1 VTSPTTFRIDGR
13 VADRVEQ
20 VVVSVLWVWL
30 VYRAWPPAFTAEYGS
45 SVVLLISEGVVL
57 LFLLLRRPT
66 ERISLKPW
74 DWLIAAAGSF
84 VPLLVTTNAPAFA
97 PGVGT
102 PLMLAGLI
110 MHTGAKLSLNLSF
123 GLVAANRGVKR
134 RGFYRLV
141 RHPMYAG
148 YILSH
153 IGFLLVRATWWNLA
167 LYSLEL
173 VLLLLRI
180 EAEERV
186 LRADPSYRTFAEQV
200 RYRLLPGVY

>member
-1 VTSPTTFRIDGR
+1 VTSASSLSIDGR
-13 VADRVEQ
+13 VADRIEQ
-20 VVVSVLWVWL
+20 VVVAVLWAWL
-30 VYRAWPPAFTAEYGS
+30 VYRAWPPAFAAEYGS

-97 PGVGT
+97 PAFGT
-102 PLMLAGLI
+102 PLMLAGLV
-110 MHTGAKLSLNLSF
+110 MHLGAKLSLNVSF

-148 YILSH
+148 YILGH
-153 IGFLLVRATWWNLA
+153 VGFLLVRPTWWNAGLYCTQLA
-167 LYSLEL
+167 LLI
-173 VLLLLRI
+173 LRI
-180 EAEERV
+180 QAEERV

>member
-1 VTSPTTFRIDGR
+1 MTSPPTFRIDGR
-13 VADRVEQ
+13 VADRIEQ
-20 VVVSVLWVWL
+20 SVVSVLWAWL
-30 VYRAWPPAFTAEYGS
+30 VYRAWPPGFTAEYAS

-97 PGVGT
+97 PKFGT

-110 MHTGAKLSLNLSF
+110 IHIGAKLSLNVSF

-148 YILSH
+148 YILGH
-153 IGFLLVRATWWNLA
+153 IGFLLVRPTWWNA
-167 LYSLEL
+167 GLYSTQL

-180 EAEERV
+180 RAEERV
-186 LRADPSYRTFAEQV
+186 LLADPSYRTFAEQV
-200 RYRLLPGVY
+200 RYRLLPGLY

>member
-1 VTSPTTFRIDGR
+1 MTSPGRFRIDGR
-13 VADRVEQ
+13 VADRAEQ
-20 VVVSVLWVWL
+20 AVVAVLWVWL
-30 VYRAWPPAFTAEYGS
+30 VYRAWPPAFTAEYTA

-57 LFLLLRRPT
+57 LFLLLRRQT
-66 ERISLKPW
+66 ACISLRPW

-84 VPLLVTTNAPAFA
+84 VPLLVTTNAPTFA
-97 PGVGT
+97 PAVGT

-110 MHTGAKLSLNLSF
+110 MHVGAKLSLNVSF

-148 YILSH
+148 YILAH
-153 IGFLLVRATWWNLA
+153 IGFLLVRPTWWNA
-167 LYSLEL
+167 GLYSLQAA
-173 VLLLLRI
+173 LLLLRI
-180 EAEERV
+180 AAEERV
-186 LRADPSYRTFAEQV
+186 LLTDPSYQRFAEQV

>member
-1 VTSPTTFRIDGR
+1 MTSSGSFRIDGR

-20 VVVSVLWVWL
+20 AVVTVLWAWL
-30 VYRAWPPAFTAEYGS
+30 VYRAWPPAFTAEHAS
-45 SVVLLISEGVVL
+45 SVLLLISEGAVL

-74 DWLIAAAGSF
+74 DWLIAAGGSF
-84 VPLLVTTNAPAFA
+84 VPLLVNTAGPTFAPA
-97 PGVGT
+97 VGT
-102 PLMLAGLI
+102 PLMLAGLV
-110 MHTGAKLSLNLSF
+110 MHVGAKLSLNVSF
-123 GLVAANRGVKR
+123 GLVAANRGVKE

-153 IGFLLVRATWWNLA
+153 IGYLLTRPTWWNLG
-167 LYSLEL
+167 LYGLEL
-173 VLLLLRI
+173 ALLLLRI

-186 LRADPSYRTFAEQV
+186 LLTDPSYRRFAEQV